1 MKIVSDIKQVVVP
14 RRLRVGVVSDSQL
27 TPFRH
32 NEPTTFESNLLAA
45 CRTLKE
51 QECAFV
57 VFAGDICNRASK
69 NGYETFKRCFN
80 TVFGDDKPIVQAI
93 MGNHDYYG
101 TWDKPDDLIEPINI
115 AIRPNVQCCSNVT
128 VRLGDTDFICST
140 LWSNILPQQAIAVN
154 SMLLDFKAIYF
165 GRNKLTVEQYNEM
178 HAESLAFVK
187 EAVETSD
194 AEHIVV
200 VTHHVPT
207 EAVTA
212 DKYKGSPLSSGFT
225 TELGDWIA
233 DSRIDYW
240 IYGHSH
246 TSIETS
252 IGNTKIV
259 SNQFGYID
267 LGEGSDFVPT
277 KAFEI

>member
-1 MKIVSDIKQVVVP
+1 MPDSTEMIVQYASDLHLNYGRNFEYFLANGIQH
-14 RRLRVGVVSDSQL
+14 VG
-27 TPFRH
+27 
-32 NEPTTFESNLLAA
+32 
-45 CRTLKE
+45 
-51 QECAFV
+51 ECLIL
-57 VFAGDICNRASK
+57 AGDVADLVSLKDYRLFWDLCSSH
-69 NGYETFKRCFN
+69 FKKTIF
-80 TVFGDDKPIVQAI
+80 VP
-93 MGNHDYYG
+93 GNHDYYG

-115 AIRPNVQCCSNVT
+115 AIRPNVQCCSNVA
-128 VRLGDTDFICST
+128 VRIGNTDFICST
-140 LWSNILPQQAIAVN
+140 LWSNVLPQQAAAVN
-154 SMLLDFKAIYF
+154 SVLLDFKAIYF
-165 GRNKLTVEQYNEM
+165 GKNRLTVEQYNEM

-240 IYGHSH
+240 VYGHSH
-246 TSIETS
+246 TSIETT
-252 IGNTKIV
+252 IGSTKIV